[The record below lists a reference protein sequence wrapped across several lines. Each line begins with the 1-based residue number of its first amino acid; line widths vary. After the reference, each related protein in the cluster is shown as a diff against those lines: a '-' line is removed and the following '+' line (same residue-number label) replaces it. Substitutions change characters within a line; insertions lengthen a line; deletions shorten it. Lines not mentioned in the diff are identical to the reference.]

1 MQMRENPGT
10 NGITPGVDTGIG
22 PVMKGVYARSVFA
35 QRQMWR
41 PLVIASGAALF
52 MALFLGYISARYSF
66 SLLVVA
72 IFGSILAWAIV
83 KWPRFGLVVILA
95 FMSTIVAPEFFA
107 FQVNPKWIYYAQEI
121 VLLLILIGSLMYWAR
136 NHDDVTIFQRLHLTP
151 ESLAVAIF
159 FGVLLAKS
167 LTIMIERHF
176 SLSSANEMYN
186 FNRGLTFYLLFIPV
200 LLILD
205 SQKRLR
211 WMVKVLYI
219 LGTIVMIRVLLELL
233 FPQWSIWTDISVSE
247 PLAVETPLVD
257 LAVQRLRAPG
267 GTLELMCFWTGMM
280 SIILQPWTWKRL
292 AFYIPFTLAMLTG
305 MILEFNRSYILP
317 MAGLLLL
324 TTLLNRKY
332 VRMKLLSVLAVAAV
346 AVLILMAVTG
356 TMQKYIEASVMR
368 YGSALS
374 SQSLES
380 QSVESRRI
388 EQTYA
393 FQAISQSPLFG
404 IGLDELYRPPVPGML
419 DNLRWYIHD
428 SYLWFW
434 TYFGL
439 VGLAAFVS
447 VIVLSILRSVIYWK
461 RVKDPLLQSAL
472 LGSAFSLATL
482 LAANFAAPKFYDLA
496 VVPVVAVLLA
506 MSEAIIIWERKR
518 DRGVRDRRVSQEP
531 YRGPGSRERRKSASW
546 FRDRASR

>member
-1 MQMRENPGT
+1 
-10 NGITPGVDTGIG
+10 
-22 PVMKGVYARSVFA
+22 
-35 QRQMWR
+35 MWR
-41 PLVIASGAALF
+41 PLAVGSAAAFLLALF
-52 MALFLGYISARYSF
+52 IGFLSSHFSF
-66 SLLVVA
+66 PVLLVT
-72 IFGSILAWAIV
+72 IFGSALAWAIV
-83 KWPRFGLVVILA
+83 KWPRFGLVAIVA
-95 FMSTIVAPEFFA
+95 FMSTIVVPEFFA
-107 FQVNPKWIYYAQEI
+107 YQVEPKMIYYAQEI
-121 VLLLILIGSLMYWAR
+121 VLLLILIGSLVYWAR
-136 NHDDVTIFQRLHLTP
+136 NHEGVTIFQRLYLTP
-151 ESLAVAIF
+151 ESIAVTIF
-159 FGVLLAKS
+159 FGVLLIKS

-176 SLSSANEMYN
+176 AISSMNQMYN

-211 WMVKVLYI
+211 WMVKVLFV

-233 FPQWSIWTDISVSE
+233 FPHWSIWTYISVSE

-280 SIILQPWTWKRL
+280 SIVLQPWTWKRL
-292 AFYIPFTLAMLTG
+292 AFYVPFTLAMLTG

-317 MAGLLLL
+317 MAGLLVL
-324 TTLLNRKY
+324 TALLNRKY
-332 VRMKLLSVLAVAAV
+332 VRAKLLSVLAVAAI

-356 TMQKYIEASVMR
+356 TMQKYIEASVLR

-380 QSVESRRI
+380 QSVTSREI

-393 FQAISQSPLFG
+393 FEAISKSPAFG

-428 SYLWFW
+428 AYLWFW
-434 TYFGL
+434 TYFGF
-439 VGLAAFVS
+439 VGLAAFLS
-447 VIVLSILRSVIYWK
+447 VIALSILRSLTYWK

-496 VVPVVAVLLA
+496 VVPVVAVLLG
-506 MSEAIIIWERKR
+506 MSEAIIIWERSR
-518 DRGVRDRRVSQEP
+518 DRGPRERRAGREP
-531 YRGPGSRERRKSASW
+531 YRGPGNRERRKHPGW
-546 FRDRASR
+546 YRNTASR